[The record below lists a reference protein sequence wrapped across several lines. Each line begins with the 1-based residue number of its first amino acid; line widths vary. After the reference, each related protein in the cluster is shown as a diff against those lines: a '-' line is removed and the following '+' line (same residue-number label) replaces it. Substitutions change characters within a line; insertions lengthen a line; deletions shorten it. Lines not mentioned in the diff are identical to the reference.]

1 MDVYVARQPI
11 FDRNM
16 HVYGY
21 ELLYRKSMN
30 NFYEGTDDNQ
40 ATFELINNAF
50 LTMHLPKLTG
60 GGKAFI
66 NFPKD
71 TLLQGIPTLL
81 PAASI
86 VVEILE
92 RVEIDE
98 DVVDACK
105 KLREKGYIIAL
116 DDFIFSE
123 RYLPLLDVA
132 HIIKVEFPAVGYDE
146 QRRLISRYKNRIR
159 FLAEKVETREEYQ
172 LARDIGYDYFQGYF
186 FSKPV
191 VMKEKAIP
199 PFNANLIKILEILT
213 HDDAEY
219 WELAEVI
226 GTDLGLTYK
235 LLRLANS
242 IYFGSKY
249 NIRSIRQ
256 ALVRIGLLEIKKW
269 VYLLILTDRQV
280 IENKELI
287 RNCLIRAKF
296 MELMAE
302 KIGNDNSRF
311 DYFLAGMFSS
321 IDVLMNKDM
330 ADVLNEILLP
340 DSVKEALLGQETSIK
355 RALDI
360 AINYELLK
368 LDAMKLDAS
377 ILGES
382 SDGDAVECL
391 VNIYMEALTWVM
403 HLGY

>member
-1 MDVYVARQPI
+1 MDIYVARQPV

-40 ATFELINNAF
+40 STFELISNAF
-50 LTMHLPKLTG
+50 LTMHLSKLTG
-60 GGKAFI
+60 GSKAFI

-71 TLLQGIPTLL
+71 MLLQNIPALL
-81 PAASI
+81 PAKSI
-86 VVEILE
+86 VVEVLE

-98 DVVDACK
+98 DVVAACK
-105 KLREKGYIIAL
+105 RLREKGYIIAL
-116 DDFIFSE
+116 DDFIFDE

-146 QRRLISRYKNRIR
+146 QRRLIRKYKNRIR

-172 LARDIGYDYFQGYF
+172 RARDIGYDYFQGYF
-186 FSKPV
+186 FCKPV
-191 VMKEKAIP
+191 VMKEREIP
-199 PFNANLIKILEILT
+199 PLNANLIKILEILN
-213 HDDAEY
+213 HDDPEY
-219 WELAEVI
+219 RELAEVI
-226 GTDLGLTYK
+226 ETDLGLTYK

-242 IYFGSKY
+242 VYFGSKY
-249 NIRSIRQ
+249 NIRGIRQ
-256 ALVRIGLLEIKKW
+256 ALVQIGLLEIKKW
-269 VYLLILTDRQV
+269 VYLLIMTDRQD
-280 IENKELI
+280 IENRELI

-296 MELMAE
+296 MELIAE
-302 KIGNDNSRF
+302 KTGNGGSQF

-340 DSVKEALLGQETSIK
+340 DSIKEALLGQETPIK
-355 RALDI
+355 RTLDI

-368 LDAMKLDAS
+368 LDAMKLDAN
-377 ILGES
+377 ILGENF
-382 SDGDAVECL
+382 DGDAVEYL
-391 VNIYMEALTWVM
+391 VNIYMESITWVM